1 MLHVTLQLDHRHL
14 TGWIIDLAID
24 IVTSCYKLSTQMV
37 DTLVTGT
44 SNVFYYYRYS
54 ITIIDY
60 QVTGTSNVLFY
71 YRYYSTMMDTLCRG
85 NT

>member
-1 MLHVTLQLDHRHL
+1 
-14 TGWIIDLAID
+14 
-24 IVTSCYKLSTQMV
+24 MV

-71 YRYYSTMMDTLCRG
+71 YRYYSTMMDTLCRD

>member
-1 MLHVTLQLDHRHL
+1 
-14 TGWIIDLAID
+14 
-24 IVTSCYKLSTQMV
+24 MV

-44 SNVFYYYRYS
+44 SNVFYYYRYF

-85 NT
+85 NTVIELNGLLV

>member
-1 MLHVTLQLDHRHL
+1 
-14 TGWIIDLAID
+14 
-24 IVTSCYKLSTQMV
+24 MV

-60 QVTGTSNVLFY
+60 QVTGTSNALFY
-71 YRYYSTMMDTLCRG
+71 NRYYSTMMDTVGVTHRVERLASLSNFMLRR
-85 NT
+85 